1 MTIRKLLGIV
11 FRTLVIPVA
20 LITAI
25 VGILKYVDVSVPM
38 ERVRQAF
45 VNSASDTLGREVRI
59 DGEVR
64 LAISFFPTLVV
75 DGLRVPNHPG
85 WSTPDMLNIGEAR
98 AQVALMPLI
107 AGRVELLE
115 IAAERI
121 TLNLEQD
128 KNGDKNWG
136 RQSREAVDLEPA
148 SRPDNQAVSDSS
160 PGDNF
165 TIDEFSLT
173 DVTINYHDAKLDNGF
188 SDRIERLQ
196 VNTEDHSRLV
206 ASLTGDTEGIDYTF
220 TATSNL
226 LRNLANN
233 QPWHFESTG
242 QVGQNPVSLVAN
254 IDTSSGAITGDV
266 ELETSAIDIGRLLEW
281 LRITKGLDLAAGQM
295 RISASL
301 RGSSLYDIVHQSTF
315 RVDLHD
321 GRWLLKSHVDDRTQT
336 ISFEHAA
343 VEAVESQDLKILFAG
358 KVGAEP
364 LDLVFRS
371 NPLGAFFTGV
381 ENVTLAVDAKLANAD
396 LKLNGDVKL
405 PVSTKTFSVNM
416 AVSGTQLNQW
426 NQLLASDL
434 PPLGPYSLSGHMDMT
449 PKGFHITELDA
460 RIGDSDLGGVIK
472 IDITHPRPLWTMNL
486 VSNNFQI
493 DDFDLEDYS
502 VIPDQEA
509 VTDNEQPQTTTRE
522 RVREVM
528 MQANTSLEQP
538 HDVDNL
544 DADIM
549 LDARQVYS
557 GEDRLGNGQL
567 VMALRE
573 DVMDIKQLKLNVP
586 GGDLE
591 GSMGIQLIDDG
602 IEGYFR
608 LDVEKLDYGILTR
621 RINPDTS
628 ADGLITARVDLELS
642 GSDFSHSLEHAS
654 GKIDFAMWPR
664 NIGAD
669 VMNIWAVNLFF
680 AILPSFSD
688 RESKVNCVV
697 AVLNTEDGQLNEQFL
712 ALDSTKVWV
721 NGNLD
726 VNFPKE
732 TVRLSLFPRSKTAR
746 MFGLQTPIHVRG
758 NFDDLSLRI
767 RPLDLIGSYASFI
780 LSPLHA
786 PMRRI
791 FGEQIPEDG
800 SEICGEL
807 LDRDYLKRLQEK
819 AEERERALDNAYSGD

>member
-509 VTDNEQPQTTTRE
+509 VTDNKQPQASTRE

-528 MQANTSLEQP
+528 MQANTTLEQP

>member
-25 VGILKYVDVSVPM
+25 VGILKYADVSVPM

-45 VNSASDTLGREVRI
+45 VNSASDTLGREVHI

-85 WSTPDMLNIGEAR
+85 WSTPDMLSIGEAR

-136 RQSREAVDLEPA
+136 RQAREAVDPEPA
-148 SRPDNQAVSDSS
+148 SRPDDQAVSDSS

-509 VTDNEQPQTTTRE
+509 VTDNEQPQATTRE

-528 MQANTSLEQP
+528 MQANTTLEQP

-544 DADIM
+544 DADIT

-557 GEDRLGNGQL
+557 GKDRLGNGQL

>member
-25 VGILKYVDVSVPM
+25 VGILKYADVSVPM

-45 VNSASDTLGREVRI
+45 VNSASDTLGREVHI

-85 WSTPDMLNIGEAR
+85 WSTPDMLSIGEAR

-509 VTDNEQPQTTTRE
+509 VTDNEQPQATTRE

-528 MQANTSLEQP
+528 MQANTTLEQP

-544 DADIM
+544 DADIT

-557 GEDRLGNGQL
+557 GKDRLGNGQL

>member
-45 VNSASDTLGREVRI
+45 VNSASDTLGREVHI

-85 WSTPDMLNIGEAR
+85 WSTPDMLSIGEAR

-509 VTDNEQPQTTTRE
+509 VTDNEQPQATTRE

-528 MQANTSLEQP
+528 MQANTTLEQP

-544 DADIM
+544 DADIT

-557 GEDRLGNGQL
+557 GKDRLGNGQL

>member
-25 VGILKYVDVSVPM
+25 VGILKYADVSVPM

-45 VNSASDTLGREVRI
+45 VNSASDTLGREVHI

-85 WSTPDMLNIGEAR
+85 WSTPDMLSIGEAR

-136 RQSREAVDLEPA
+136 RQAREAVDPEPA
-148 SRPDNQAVSDSS
+148 SRPDDQAVSDSS

-173 DVTINYHDAKLDNGF
+173 DVTINYQDAKLDNGF

-509 VTDNEQPQTTTRE
+509 VTDNEQPQATTRE

-528 MQANTSLEQP
+528 MQANTTLEQP

-544 DADIM
+544 DADIT

-557 GEDRLGNGQL
+557 GKDRLGNGQL

-586 GGDLE
+586 GGNLE

>member
-85 WSTPDMLNIGEAR
+85 WSTPDMLSIGEAR

-136 RQSREAVDLEPA
+136 RQSREAVDPEPA
-148 SRPDNQAVSDSS
+148 SRPDDQAVSDSS

-509 VTDNEQPQTTTRE
+509 VTDNEQPQATTRE

-528 MQANTSLEQP
+528 MQANTTLEQP

-557 GEDRLGNGQL
+557 GKDRLGNGQL

>member
-25 VGILKYVDVSVPM
+25 VGILKYADVSVPM

-45 VNSASDTLGREVRI
+45 VNSASDTLGREVHI

-85 WSTPDMLNIGEAR
+85 WSTPDMLSIGEAR

-136 RQSREAVDLEPA
+136 RQAREAVDPEPA
-148 SRPDNQAVSDSS
+148 SRPDDQAVSDSS

-486 VSNNFQI
+486 VSKNFQI

-509 VTDNEQPQTTTRE
+509 VTDNEQPQATTRE

-528 MQANTSLEQP
+528 MQANTTLEQP

-544 DADIM
+544 DADIT

-557 GEDRLGNGQL
+557 GKDRLGNGQL

>member
-45 VNSASDTLGREVRI
+45 VNSASDTLGREVHI

-85 WSTPDMLNIGEAR
+85 WSTPDMLSIGEAR

-136 RQSREAVDLEPA
+136 RQAREAVDPEPA
-148 SRPDNQAVSDSS
+148 SRPDDQAVSDSS

-206 ASLTGDTEGIDYTF
+206 ASLTGETEGIDYTF

-301 RGSSLYDIVHQSTF
+301 RGSSLYDIVHQSAF

-509 VTDNEQPQTTTRE
+509 VTDNEQPQATTRE

-528 MQANTSLEQP
+528 MQANTTLEQP

-544 DADIM
+544 DADIT

-557 GEDRLGNGQL
+557 GKDRLGNGQL

>member
-45 VNSASDTLGREVRI
+45 VNSASDTLGREVHI

-85 WSTPDMLNIGEAR
+85 WSTPDMLSIGEAR

-136 RQSREAVDLEPA
+136 RQAREAVDPEPA
-148 SRPDNQAVSDSS
+148 SRPDDQAVSDSS

-509 VTDNEQPQTTTRE
+509 VTDNEQPQATTRE

-528 MQANTSLEQP
+528 IQANTSLEQP

-544 DADIM
+544 DADIT

-557 GEDRLGNGQL
+557 GKDRLGNGQL